1 MKPELKIATVDGKR
15 TLVANGR
22 TLLTKQQ
29 VAQQI
34 AALGERVATQLPAA
48 KAKLD
53 GKALLAQ
60 AQAGIDRQIAEATEI
75 KTELETALKDLD

>member
-1 MKPELKIATVDGKR
+1 MKPELRIATVDGKR
-15 TLVANGR
+15 MLVANGR

-34 AALGERVATQLPAA
+34 AALHERAAKQLPAA

-53 GKALLAQ
+53 AQALLAQ
-60 AQAGIDRQIAEATEI
+60 AQENIDRQIAEAAGI
-75 KTELETALKDLD
+75 KTELEGVLAQLD